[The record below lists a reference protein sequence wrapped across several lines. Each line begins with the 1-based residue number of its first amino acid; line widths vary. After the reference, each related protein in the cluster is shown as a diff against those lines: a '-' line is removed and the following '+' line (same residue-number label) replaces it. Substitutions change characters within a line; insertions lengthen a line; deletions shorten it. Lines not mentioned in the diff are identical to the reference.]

1 MEVKVSKIMVKEL
14 NVEGKSFVLVK
25 LTNGMYGAVAG
36 EYITDGKTNKVLN
49 GVDLYMNATI
59 EGVIEEVKM
68 RVAFNRM
75 YESGMTVEQ
84 IYKELYC
91 K

>member
-1 MEVKVSKIMVKEL
+1 MEVGISKIMVKEL

-25 LTNGMYGAVAG
+25 LTNGMFGAVAG
-36 EYITDGKTNKVLN
+36 EHITDGKTNKVLN

-68 RVAFNRM
+68 RVAFKRM
-75 YESGMTVEQ
+75 YDAGMSIEE
-84 IYKELYC
+84 IYKAYYC